1 MEKNQSKIGPHKE
14 EIFLFSSHCW
24 ATLPADLPEEE
35 LVSKIAVFD
44 REDVLTCLEGCRRV
58 ARIAGALRPGE
69 FATDMSGVLVLRLV
83 DRGVFPRNLVKRV
96 TYELKCHQA
105 SLAVAQSAEEGAES

>member
-1 MEKNQSKIGPHKE
+1 MTDRPDPHD
-14 EIFLFSSHCW
+14 EILLFFPRCW

-44 REDVLTCLEGCRRV
+44 KGNVLTWEGCRRV

-69 FATDMSGVLVLRLV
+69 FAVDMSGILVLRLV
-83 DRGVFPRNLVKRV
+83 DRGVFPRDLVKRI

-105 SLAVAQSAEEGAES
+105 SLAVARSAEEGAQE